1 MVHCPALP
9 SLARRSPGKRHVIC
23 LFHDPARPAGPTIIL
38 NSIVSMTSRK
48 LNSDL
53 ERLREEINHLAADDI
68 DSRKRLNRL
77 ISELEAKLENPDAGE
92 DDGLMNNLK
101 DAIAHFETEH
111 PRATA
116 ILNDIMVTLS
126 NMGI

>member
-1 MVHCPALP
+1 MG
-9 SLARRSPGKRHVIC
+9 RRFESYRAHHFLTQLVYM
-23 LFHDPARPAGPTIIL
+23 
-38 NSIVSMTSRK
+38 SSRK
-48 LNSDL
+48 LHNDL
-53 ERLREEINHLAADDI
+53 ERLRKEINHLASDDV

-77 ISELEAKLENPDAGE
+77 ISEIEAKLENPDAGE
-92 DDGLMNNLK
+92 NDGLMNNLK